1 MAGTRHSFPP
11 DRVTFE
17 GYCED
22 WTRWMTELENIKS
35 QRTDQ
40 EELSAFQADRDI
52 IQSEIQQLQG
62 RLQQRLQDHETA
74 TKENQQL
81 FRARLR
87 THLRNIPRTDML
99 HFLRE
104 ASLGEDHDQ
113 APLCMSSDG
122 IQDRDAIAEAVR
134 PAELPWEFQQ
144 TLEAD
149 IAPSVETTVLGRENP
164 VESMGSPPPSGPEH
178 PLSYNQKDSSAQK
191 KFRCLEPECD
201 GLGWARPEHLNRHLL
216 MYYALPFS

>member
-1 MAGTRHSFPP
+1 M
-11 DRVTFE
+11 FE

-40 EELSAFQADRDI
+40 EELSAFRDDRDI

-99 HFLRE
+99 HFV
-104 ASLGEDHDQ
+104 S
-113 APLCMSSDG
+113 C
-122 IQDRDAIAEAVR
+122 
-134 PAELPWEFQQ
+134 
-144 TLEAD
+144 
-149 IAPSVETTVLGRENP
+149 
-164 VESMGSPPPSGPEH
+164 
-178 PLSYNQKDSSAQK
+178 QK
-191 KFRCLEPECD
+191 
-201 GLGWARPEHLNRHLL
+201 GL
-216 MYYALPFS
+216 YIYVCC